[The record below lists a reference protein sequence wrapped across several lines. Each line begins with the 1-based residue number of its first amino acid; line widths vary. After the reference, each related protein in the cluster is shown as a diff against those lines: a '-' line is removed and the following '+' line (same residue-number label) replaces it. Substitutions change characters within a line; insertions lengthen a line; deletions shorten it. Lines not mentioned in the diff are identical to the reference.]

1 MIVLGDPNN
10 SKQVGPTMTFAQ
22 YYARTAALLSDEALV
37 SELRCARQLAM
48 RCTRTRRDL
57 ALLRVRCLDC
67 ELANRSAAAGRRIG
81 DSAGGP
87 EHARTVPL
95 SG

>member
-1 MIVLGDPNN
+1 M
-10 SKQVGPTMTFAQ
+10 SFAQ
-22 YYARTAALLSDEALV
+22 YYARTAAMLSDEALV

-57 ALLRVRCLDC
+57 ALMRVRCLDC
-67 ELANRSAAAGRRIG
+67 ELANRTAAAAAGRTATARSG
-81 DSAGGP
+81 DRLGTSGG
-87 EHARTVPL
+87 

>member
-1 MIVLGDPNN
+1 
-10 SKQVGPTMTFAQ
+10 MTFAQ
-22 YYARTAALLSDEALV
+22 YYARTAAMLSDEALV

-57 ALLRVRCLDC
+57 ALMRVRCLDC
-67 ELANRSAAAGRRIG
+67 ELANRAAAATAPTCSG
-81 DSAGGP
+81 DRMGSRA
-87 EHARTVPL
+87 A

>member
-1 MIVLGDPNN
+1 
-10 SKQVGPTMTFAQ
+10 MTFAQ
-22 YYARTAALLSDEALV
+22 YYARTAAMLSDEALV

-67 ELANRSAAAGRRIG
+67 ELANRSAARGTG

-87 EHARTVPL
+87 GHARTLPR